1 MKKLLIVN
9 NNMHIGG
16 IQKSLVNLLEEIS
29 VDYEI
34 DLFLFANIGE
44 LKDSIPKSV
53 HITEGGF
60 FTQSMGL
67 THEESKK
74 KDLPTFLNRSFW
86 TVMTRIFKT
95 KFSFGILSRLESIKG
110 EYDCAISFMQNGE
123 ERMFYGGC
131 VEFVL
136 NAVKSTQKIC
146 FIHCDFL
153 NYGGNNAYNRK
164 MLERF
169 DKIAAVSDSV
179 GKRLASADER
189 LNGKIYTVRNC
200 CNRKEIICL
209 SGAYEAEYTHGA
221 INLFSAARLRKE
233 KGIVRMLPILKRIK
247 ENGLDFVWR
256 IAGDGPDLNTV
267 TNLIERYNLKENVI
281 LLGRLKNPYPY
292 FKASDIVLVPSYDE
306 AAPIVYDEAA
316 VFGTQVFTTDTTSA
330 VEMIADHS
338 RGWVCKN
345 NDEDIEKQLS
355 DVMRNFKPYKYE
367 SENDNNRQ
375 AKKQFAE
382 LIG

>member
-29 VDYEI
+29 ADYEI
-34 DLFLFANIGE
+34 DLFLFANVGE
-44 LKDSIPKSV
+44 LKDSIPKN
-53 HITEGGF
+53 INIIEGGF
-60 FTQSMGL
+60 FTRMMGL
-67 THEESKK
+67 THNEAKK

-86 TVMTRIFKT
+86 AVMTRIFKT
-95 KFSFGILSRLESIKG
+95 KFSFGILSRLESLKG
-110 EYDCAISFMQNGE
+110 EYDCAISFMQNGG

-169 DKIAAVSDSV
+169 DKIAVVSDSV
-179 GKRLASADER
+179 GKRLVTADER
-189 LNGKIYTVRNC
+189 LKNKIYTVRNC

-233 KGIVRMLPILKRIK
+233 KGIVRMLPIFKRIK

-256 IAGDGPDLNTV
+256 IAGDGPDFNTV
-267 TNLIERYNLKENVI
+267 TELIERYNLKENVI
-281 LLGRLKNPYPY
+281 LLGGLINPYPY

-306 AAPIVYDEAA
+306 AAPMVYDEAA
-316 VFGTQVFTTDTTSA
+316 VFGTPVFTTDTTSA
-330 VEMIADHS
+330 VEMIANHG

-345 NDEDIEKQLS
+345 NDDDIEKQLY

-367 SENDNNRQ
+367 TENDNNGQ
-375 AKKQFAE
+375 AKKQFAA